1 MRKLLVVAAIGV
13 VSAAG
18 VALADEDIGC
28 GWGTIMWK
36 GQSGVAPKVL
46 GATTNGLFGNQTFG
60 ISSGT
65 AGCKGHGVIKADAR
79 TSMFA
84 GANIDRL
91 SRDMAAGGGETLDSL
106 AQLMGISETDRPA
119 FFQLTKRNFGEIFP
133 TEGVTAGEMLTTIHQ
148 LMATDPGLAKYAL
161 S

>member
-1 MRKLLVVAAIGV
+1 MRKLLVVVAIGV

-46 GATTNGLFGNQTFG
+46 GATTNGIFGNQTFG
-60 ISSGT
+60 ISSAT
-65 AGCKGHGVIKADAR
+65 AGCRGHGVIKADSRA
-79 TSMFA
+79 SMFA

-119 FFQLTKRNFGEIFP
+119 FFHLTQRNFGAIFP

>member
-1 MRKLLVVAAIGV
+1 MRKLLAIVTIGV

-18 VALADEDIGC
+18 VALADTDIGC
-28 GWGTIMWK
+28 GAGTILWE

-46 GATTNGLFGNQTFG
+46 AATTNGFFGNQTFG

-65 AGCKGHGVIKADAR
+65 LRCKQGGVIKADAR

-91 SRDMAAGGGETLDSL
+91 GRDMAAGGGETLDAL
-106 AQLMGISETDRPA
+106 AHLMGISDADRPA
-119 FFQLTKRNFGEIFP
+119 FFQLTKQ
-133 TEGVTAGEMLTTIHQ
+133 Q
-148 LMATDPGLAKYAL
+148 LRRDLSGRGGDGGPDADDDPM